1 MKCIYRLVTVLVLM
15 LSSSVYAYSA
25 GVERLDY
32 ESCRVLVEQKTILSI
47 AELSERVHQLR
58 LGKMIDMMLL
68 KVSDR
73 YIYEMEIAESDGEIR
88 LFYINAR
95 NGVLIKEDVLHRKS
109 QEQEEDLFERLF
121 PGYRK

>member
-1 MKCIYRLVTVLVLM
+1 MKCIYGLVTALVLM
-15 LSSSVYAYSA
+15 LSSVGYVHSA

-32 ESCRVLVEQKTILSI
+32 ESCRLLVEEKEILSI

-58 LGKMIDMMLL
+58 LGRMIDMMLL
-68 KVSDR
+68 KVADK

-95 NGVLIKEDVLHRKS
+95 NGRLIKTEDALLNRAP
-109 QEQEEDLFERLF
+109 EEDLFEQLF
-121 PGYRK
+121 PGYRR